1 MAPFRYALALLG
13 AVASAGCGMSL
24 PKGARSL
31 FSATHTCPAEGVT
44 VQPRPDVPRHSLLT
58 AQRSAKPIPPEVAAN
73 PERLALWNKMHPSA
87 DADLDRAGTTY
98 EVSGCGHTTLYVCD
112 HPSVAVSLDKII
124 ASQIAGQ
131 IDPTHAAAM
140 TDKAA
145 EGGCAKEAARV
156 FDPLGWVPV
165 FDPAQPHEL
174 VTRSDCSGGATI
186 ATVNDIMYVL
196 LPSRARDEGTRVE
209 TPDGELIDQLQALP
223 LTLACPSLDE
233 AQCIEAV
240 KEYSTAHFVGQIVGS
255 AELAAYVAQQRP
267 PR

>member
-44 VQPRPDVPRHSLLT
+44 VQPRPDVPQHSLLT

-112 HPSVAVSLDKII
+112 HPSVAAVMVGSPSIVGD
-124 ASQIAGQ
+124 ASVISDDVTALSAVECLPPLGALQ
-131 IDPTHAAAM
+131 DV
-140 TDKAA
+140 
-145 EGGCAKEAARV
+145 AARV
-156 FDPLGWVPV
+156 QGADVVHLP
-165 FDPAQPHEL
+165 PH
-174 VTRSDCSGGATI
+174 T
-186 ATVNDIMYVL
+186 
-196 LPSRARDEGTRVE
+196 
-209 TPDGELIDQLQALP
+209 ALP
-223 LTLACPSLDE
+223 AVAREASRTARPLAR
-233 AQCIEAV
+233 QN
-240 KEYSTAHFVGQIVGS
+240 HR
-255 AELAAYVAQQRP
+255 LALRQRRVAIAGLMTS
-267 PR
+267 